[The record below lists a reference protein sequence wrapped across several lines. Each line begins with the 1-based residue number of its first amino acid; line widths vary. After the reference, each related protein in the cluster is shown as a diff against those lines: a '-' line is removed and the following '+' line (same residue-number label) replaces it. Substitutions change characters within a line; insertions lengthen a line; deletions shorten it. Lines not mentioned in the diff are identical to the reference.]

1 MWRLRMQCDTMHLT
15 PRLNAHGAQL
25 RPLRYEIAQ
34 MMLKLVLMR
43 NAFFTFIAT
52 VLKLVVT
59 IFVEKCARAVQTD
72 GK

>member
-1 MWRLRMQCDTMHLT
+1 MHLT

-43 NAFFTFIAT
+43 SAFFFFTFIAT

-59 IFVEKCARAVQTD
+59 ILWKSVHVQYKQMEKKCAKLKQI
-72 GK
+72 